1 MWVSTNHHLLLV
13 ATKLGYQTRS
23 FAEAAQRLGIRY
35 TLATDRCG
43 RMDDPWADNAVPLHF
58 EDPVEAAFHIE
69 QAHEARG
76 PFTGIVALGDN
87 TTLAAALFAERH
99 NIPYHPAHAVE
110 AARNKYLAK
119 ERFRTAGLLL
129 PEYRRHRL
137 NEHPVP
143 FTLPCVLK
151 PIGLSGSRGV
161 IRANTVDEFDAA
173 YQTIRK
179 LLTHPDIIRLR
190 EEHSQWIQVES
201 YIPGEEFAVEGIVTD
216 GNLHVLALFDKPDP
230 LEGPYFEETIYV
242 TPSSLTED
250 KQTEIIR
257 TVSRGVR
264 ALGLC
269 HGPVHGEVRLNEKGG
284 WLLEIAARPIGGYC
298 AKALRFQPDV
308 GLEELIVRHAL
319 GEQMDDSRLLDGAT
333 GVMMIPIP
341 RPGIYRGVRGVDSA
355 KATPAITEVLISAA
369 PGQRYR
375 TYPDESSYLGFIFAR
390 APQPSQVTSAL
401 RSAHAAIDF
410 DLTQELNAS
419 T

>member
-1 MWVSTNHHLLLV
+1 VSTNHHLLLV
-13 ATKLGYQTRS
+13 ATKLGYQTRA
-23 FAEAAQRLGIRY
+23 FAAAAQNLGVAF

-58 EDPVEAAFHIE
+58 EDPVEAAFHLE

-76 PFTGIVALGDN
+76 PFTGIVALGDS
-87 TTLAAALFAERH
+87 TTLASALFAERH

-129 PEYRRHRL
+129 PEYRRYRL

-161 IRANTVDEFDAA
+161 IRANTVQEFDTA
-173 YQTIRK
+173 YQTVRR
-179 LLTHPDIIRLR
+179 LLTHPDIVRLHQ
-190 EEHSQWIQVES
+190 EHNQWIQVET
-201 YIPGEEFAVEGIVTD
+201 YIPGAEFAVEGIVTGGD
-216 GNLHVLALFDKPDP
+216 LHVLALFDKPDP

-242 TPSSLTED
+242 TPSSLREE
-250 KQTEIIR
+250 QQAEIIR
-257 TVSRGVR
+257 TVTRGVR
-264 ALGLC
+264 ALGLS
-269 HGPVHGEVRLNEKGG
+269 HGPVHAEVRLNEKGG

-298 AKALRFQPDV
+298 AKALRFQPDM
-308 GLEELIVRHAL
+308 GLEELIVRHAIGQRIDTL
-319 GEQMDDSRLLDGAT
+319 RLLDGAT

-341 RPGIYRGVRGVDSA
+341 KPGIYRGVHGVDQA
-355 KATPAITEVLISAA
+355 KTTPGITEVAISAA

-390 APQPSQVTSAL
+390 APLPSDVIDAL
-401 RSAHAAIDF
+401 RSAHARLDF
-410 DLTQELNAS
+410 DLIPELNA
-419 T
+419 TA